1 MLEIK
6 KLKDFMKERNIEDG
20 EEFDQIPLTD
30 WFIFEDCF
38 GYIIGLFDSQE
49 LNEDYIVLSDT
60 PKVTFE
66 DVKKKYHFE
75 NGEEKETGI
84 LHKMY

>member
-1 MLEIK
+1 MIEPYTNEFK
-6 KLKDFMKERNIEDG
+6 GFVSDKQVKE
-20 EEFDQIPLTD
+20 
-30 WFIFEDCF
+30 
-38 GYIIGLFDSQE
+38 E

-75 NGEEKETGI
+75 NGEVVEND
-84 LHKMY
+84 

>member
-6 KLKDFMKERNIEDG
+6 KVSDFIRERNIKEG
-20 EEFDQIPLTD
+20 ETFRQIPFTN
-30 WFIFEDCF
+30 WCIFEDCF
-38 GYIIGLFDSQE
+38 GYVFQLVNKQGLT
-49 LNEDYIVLSDT
+49 NVYIVLSDT

-75 NGEEKETGI
+75 NGEVIENDRR
-84 LHKMY
+84 